1 MNPNLTMLASGLMS
15 LGLVGCGP
23 SVTGGDI
30 TPGPNDPETGPLP
43 GDTGPCTRMD
53 LVFVIDDSG
62 SMGEEQEN
70 LRDNF
75 ASFAALLQDYRNPEG
90 EAVDFRIAVTT
101 TGRDINF
108 FVDPNPPFPIP
119 GLPPQPLM
127 PMNEDG
133 DNGAFRKKCGM
144 SQRWIDGNAANMSDT
159 LECLAEVGT
168 NGPSI
173 EMPLMMSTWALQER
187 VADGTN
193 AGFLRDDALLGIVM
207 LTDEND
213 CSRTDNGFT
222 LGGDDGEC
230 GEDAQLQ
237 TVPQTIAKLD
247 EVKQGRGRWA
257 AAVIAGLSDC
267 SSDFGNAVEATR
279 LKDFA
284 AEAGDN
290 VITHSICDGSL
301 TEALEAA
308 LDTFTEACEVFPGP
322 S

>member
-1 MNPNLTMLASGLMS
+1 MNANLPKLAGGLLC

-23 SVTGGDI
+23 SVTGDDV
-30 TPGPNDPETGPLP
+30 TPGPGDPNNPQP
-43 GDTGPCTRMD
+43 GESGPCTRMD
-53 LVFVIDDSG
+53 LVFVVDDSG
-62 SMGEEQEN
+62 SMQEEQSN

-75 ASFAALLQDYRNPEG
+75 AAFASLLQAYRNPDG
-90 EAVDFRIAVTT
+90 EAVDFRIALTT
-101 TGRDINF
+101 TGRDINYF
-108 FVDPNPPFPIP
+108 IDMNPPIPIP
-119 GLPPQPLM
+119 GFPPQPPM
-127 PMNEDG
+127 AMNETG
-133 DNGAFRKKCGM
+133 DNGAFRKECGM
-144 SQRWIDGNAANMSDT
+144 TQRWIDGSAANMADT

-168 NGPSI
+168 GGASI

-222 LGGDDGEC
+222 LGGNDGEC
-230 GEDAQLQ
+230 GADAQLQ

-267 SSDFGNAVEATR
+267 SSDFGDAVEATR
-279 LKDFA
+279 LKEFA
-284 AEAGDN
+284 AQAGDN
-290 VITHSICDGSL
+290 VITHSICDGDL